1 MTAAED
7 EAEGTTDS
15 PSATATAVTYTGTSG
30 KLTIASVTFTITGLT
45 GVESK
50 TLDQEQLED
59 LNSAIYITKYT
70 NAESYYTVLIKHFG
84 DDLTPWNED
93 NKTDNPYPDNDEKAD
108 NNWLG
113 RYGVLRNNWYEIE
126 VTGIKGIGS
135 ATVPDVNDDPTPDD
149 NVEKYISVKINMLS
163 WAKRKQ
169 SVTLE

>member
-1 MTAAED
+1 MNEEYPESD
-7 EAEGTTDS
+7 GY
-15 PSATATAVTYTGTSG
+15 SATDVTYTVDSETKNFKFTEVKYTKDGEDPKTMSAENLQ
-30 KLTIASVTFTITGLT
+30 KLQAAMTVT
-45 GVESK
+45 E
-50 TLDQEQLED
+50 
-59 LNSAIYITKYT
+59 YT